1 MNTARGARAPTISV
15 KSNGIFAGFRPNSS
29 AMRAITVEVNEQI
42 GFVLVK
48 RRRVRLAVVSLG
60 FSSIEVRK
68 QANRKKAHHQ
78 KVGLGVHVLALKA
91 AVENPDDER
100 PGVHDS
106 GKASPSDHEVILSI

>member
-1 MNTARGARAPTISV
+1 L
-15 KSNGIFAGFRPNSS
+15 
-29 AMRAITVEVNEQI
+29 TVEVNEQI

-68 QANRKKAHHQ
+68 QANRKKTHHQ

-91 AVENPDDER
+91 VVENPDSEKAGR
-100 PGVHDS
+100 SRLGR
-106 GKASPSDHEVILSI
+106 ASPSDHEVILSIARRQEKSKVVEQKVGHH